1 MAEANTLAYHD
12 TATITGVKSFMV
24 QSSGVQFKKGIKRV
38 KILIAYK
45 ATKGPFRRGT
55 PNESQVT

>member
-24 QSSGVQFKKGIKRV
+24 QSSGIQFKKGIKKS
-38 KILIAYK
+38 KISILYK
-45 ATKGPFRRGT
+45 ATKGPFRRDIT
-55 PNESQVT
+55 TESQVT